1 VVFSGFGDLFDNIL
15 KDEEKTLELL
25 REVKDLIKKE
35 IPK

>member
-1 VVFSGFGDLFDNIL
+1 LSPHELIDSIL
-15 KDEEKTLELL
+15 KDEEKTVKLL